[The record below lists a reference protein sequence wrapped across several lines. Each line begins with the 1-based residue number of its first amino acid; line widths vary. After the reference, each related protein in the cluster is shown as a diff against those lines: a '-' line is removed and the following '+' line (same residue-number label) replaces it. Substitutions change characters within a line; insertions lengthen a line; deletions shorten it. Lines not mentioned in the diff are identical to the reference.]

1 MARKENPVPV
11 RIVHEP
17 VSTSP
22 SYVEPDRHHVSM
34 RQIENG
40 WLINEHGY
48 KDGKHF
54 DRERFSPTPPEL
66 FDGARPAAPK
76 RRAAPSRSRIS
87 AGPKAHAPQPRA
99 VSSKGESVTSG
110 FMATDFAKVPPTVD
124 VKSPLNVPSDAPVP
138 KLKRHTARQRL
149 ARYKL

>member
-11 RIVHEP
+11 RIVSDP
-17 VSTSP
+17 IAP
-22 SYVEPDRHHVSM
+22 SRYVEPDRHHISI
-34 RQIENG
+34 RAIENG

-54 DRERFSPTPPEL
+54 DRERFTPTAPEFPAVGHHPKPP
-66 FDGARPAAPK
+66 
-76 RRAAPSRSRIS
+76 RRANAERSRIS
-87 AGPKAHAPQPRA
+87 AGPKAKPPPPRA
-99 VSSKGESVTSG
+99 VSSKGETVTSS

-138 KLKRHTARQRL
+138 KLKKHTARQRL